1 VSAAKTAANSALNNA
16 QEEILMAGTG
26 IRKTAL
32 SLAVAGAFAGGVSQ
46 AHASAFA
53 LIEQNA
59 SGMGNAY
66 AGAAAAAEDASTIY
80 YNPAG
85 MSLLPGGMQISIG
98 LALINLSAK
107 FSDSGSTQS
116 GTPAA
121 PSSQAPLGGTGGN
134 AGGLSAVP
142 NFYFATDLAKDL
154 KIGVGISVPFGLK
167 TEYDADWMGRF
178 QAIKSDIATF
188 NVNPSVAYKVSEDV
202 SLGFGLSYQ
211 QINAELSNAVN
222 FAAATYGATG
232 GNVAATNAVAAAGRE
247 GTASVKGSDSA
258 WGYNL
263 GAMFKVAPDTR
274 MGLSYRSSIKYNVTG
289 TVVFSGVPVATLTAI
304 NPALAAAFSDGNVSL
319 DVELPASASLAVQH
333 KLDPKWTLLGD
344 VTWTG
349 WSKIK
354 QLVVTRDNGATLSTT
369 PENFKDTW
377 RVGIGATY
385 RKDDAWSIKMGVA
398 YDETPVNDTDRTAR
412 LPDNNRIWLSVGG
425 QYRLSKD
432 GTLDFG
438 YSHLFIK
445 DAPINQP
452 APGSGSPLLT
462 GQLVGNYKGSVDIF
476 GAQFA
481 YRF

>member
-1 VSAAKTAANSALNNA
+1 MVR
-16 QEEILMAGTG
+16 TG

-59 SGMGNAY
+59 SGMGNSY

-85 MSLLPGGMQISIG
+85 MSLLPGGMQISTG

-134 AGGLSAVP
+134 AGGLSGVP

-154 KIGVGISVPFGLK
+154 KIGVGLSVPFGLK
-167 TEYDADWMGRF
+167 TEYDPSWMGRF

-202 SLGFGLSYQ
+202 SLGFGLNYQ
-211 QINAELSNAVN
+211 HLNAELTNAVN

-247 GTASVKGSDSA
+247 GTASVKGGDSA
-258 WGYNL
+258 FGYNL
-263 GAMFKVAPDTR
+263 GAMFKVAQDTR
-274 MGLSYRSSIKYNVTG
+274 MGLSYRSSIKYHVKG
-289 TVVFSGVPVATLTAI
+289 TVVFSGVPVATLTGI
-304 NPALAAAFSDGNVSL
+304 SPALAAAFADGNVDL
-319 DVELPASASLAVQH
+319 DVELPASASVALQH

-354 QLVVTRDNGATLSTT
+354 KLVVTRDNGATLSTT
-369 PENFKDTW
+369 DENFKNTW
-377 RVGIGATY
+377 RIGVGATY
-385 RKDDAWSIKMGVA
+385 RQDDAWSIKMGVA
-398 YDETPVNDTDRTAR
+398 YDQTPVNDTDRTAR

-425 QYRLSKD
+425 QYRLFKD

-438 YSHLFIK
+438 YAHLFIK

-452 APGSGSPLLT
+452 APNTGSSLLS